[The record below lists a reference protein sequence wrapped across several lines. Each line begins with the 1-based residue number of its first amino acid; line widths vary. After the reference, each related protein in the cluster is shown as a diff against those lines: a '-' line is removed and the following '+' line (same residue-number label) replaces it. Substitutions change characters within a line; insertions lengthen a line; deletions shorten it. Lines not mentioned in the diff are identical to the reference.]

1 MKFKKKNGQNLPSHI
16 AEMAES
22 VRKNG
27 DGMSRREF
35 LAIASIFGASTTTAY
50 SMLGMIAPSVAH
62 ANDTGKKQG
71 GTVRYQTEVR
81 ALKDPR
87 TYDWSQI
94 ANFSR
99 GWLEYLTEYNNDSTF
114 TGRLLESWDVSEDA
128 KTYVL
133 NVRKGVKWN
142 NGDDFTAEDV
152 ARNIE
157 GWCDKSV
164 EGNSMAGRFASLIDE
179 ESGKQSKAVL
189 KSLTITP

>member
-1 MKFKKKNGQNLPSHI
+1 
-16 AEMAES
+16 MAKS
-22 VRKNG
+22 VRQKN

-50 SMLGMIAPSVAH
+50 TMLGMVAPSAH
-62 ANDTGKKQG
+62 AAGHAKKEG

-81 ALKDPR
+81 AMKDPR

-99 GWLEYLTEYNNDSTF
+99 GWLEYLVEYNNDATF
-114 TGRLLESWDVSEDA
+114 TGRLLESWDISEDA
-128 KTYVL
+128 RTYTL

-157 GWCDKSV
+157 GFCDKSV
-164 EGNSMAGRFASLIDE
+164 EGNSMAGRFNTL
-179 ESGKQSKAVL
+179 QSN
-189 KSLTITP
+189 LTCLLQTSHLSPVWLTTLQQSYMQTTIH